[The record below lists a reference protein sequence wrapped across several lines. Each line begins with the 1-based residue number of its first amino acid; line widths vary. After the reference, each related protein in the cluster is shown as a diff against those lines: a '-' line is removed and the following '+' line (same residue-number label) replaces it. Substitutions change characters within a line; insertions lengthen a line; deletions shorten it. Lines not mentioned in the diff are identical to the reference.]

1 MNFRDPMG
9 LLLATL
15 VALSMPGVWMY
26 VKQTPG
32 IDYYVAWVAA
42 DAVKNATPLNVYEP
56 SSRYRLAVEYRNK
69 ADAQQDAP
77 EQKQV
82 AAHLTELQMTATPFM
97 YWVTGMLSM
106 GDYAT
111 DLRVWQ
117 FLSLALV
124 TISVLLLCRLLA
136 FTPAASLAILLPVLV
151 WFMPFYSNLRVANV
165 NAFQLGLIS
174 LVLWLLRPN
183 ANVRYQ
189 FVAGVLIG
197 MLVMFKPNLAPV
209 ALLFGGGWAV
219 RRQYARLGMSILGML
234 SGALAAVLVSSLWMR
249 SATIWLDW
257 FNYIRQFVDGG
268 PGEKGG
274 NYAVITHVFS
284 AISPLGQA
292 ALAVFLCILCLAL
305 LAWGRRDTALPVESA
320 TGRNREFIENTF
332 LIALGCI
339 VPMLSSTLVW
349 LHYYLLTLPMIIVAY
364 RPWQEPGPIGPV
376 AFFMMRVLP
385 TVALVVLMET
395 ALREIIG
402 IDNRTYNEAA
412 TTISALSLFVVG
424 LWQFGHG
431 VRISGAIPLHRFR

>member
-1 MNFRDPMG
+1 
-9 LLLATL
+9 
-15 VALSMPGVWMY
+15 
-26 VKQTPG
+26 
-32 IDYYVAWVAA
+32 
-42 DAVKNATPLNVYEP
+42 
-56 SSRYRLAVEYRNK
+56 
-69 ADAQQDAP
+69 
-77 EQKQV
+77 
-82 AAHLTELQMTATPFM
+82 
-97 YWVTGMLSM
+97 
-106 GDYAT
+106 
-111 DLRVWQ
+111 
-117 FLSLALV
+117 
-124 TISVLLLCRLLA
+124 
-136 FTPAASLAILLPVLV
+136 
-151 WFMPFYSNLRVANV
+151 MPFYSNLRVANV

-349 LHYYLLTLPMIIVAY
+349 LHYYLLSIPMIIVAY

-385 TVALVVLMET
+385 TVALVVLLET

-402 IDNRTYNEAA
+402 MDNRTYNEAA